1 MSDLS
6 FVMSGLT
13 ADRPP
18 SDPLMAGRLFWATD
32 TREMFSDSGSGW
44 TCLIETDA
52 APEISSMRTLGYTH
66 GQASFGDH
74 SHPNA
79 LPGPTVRVGDYALI
93 GGLPVILGNSHG
105 EIINRDWNET
115 DLKWE
120 YQFVDQHG
128 ATITA
133 DVNQFAV
140 IDAPTPRIADFVLLF
155 SDPDW
160 GSESL
165 PGGGAEPGRFP
176 ATDAGKAAIT
186 INADDGLGNITTHAV
201 VPWSCVISI
210 DIRSN
215 VFYELEFN
223 GYINQ
228 VAEDL
233 QALMSGAS
241 EPDYWTVSVYE
252 SKAAYEGGGTP
263 LLTLYDVDTEEWD
276 YRSNDSFAFGIEVDT
291 RDPDHEPVIDS
302 LTEYMQTDKNDTTIT
317 RSYVLFMDW
326 RETPRTPN
334 TLNKLAF
341 EGSGLTERTVSGVTL
356 PSPFTNSDVSL
367 ELHSTDPDGNAA
379 VNKLRLGGIRHA
391 TIHSLSDGETLEI
404 VVRPEVPTRLAP
416 EFEAAGTPDRWEFAI
431 YTSESSR
438 ENGDAALASF
448 SGTAF
453 HRYDSD
459 GEYTAVRASNTDA
472 DIGTQVQAAM
482 DALTD
487 DLDSATLDYL
497 YVLTFYWD

>member
-133 DVNQFAV
+133 DANQFAV
-140 IDAPTPRIADFVLLF
+140 IDAPTPRLADFVLVL

-165 PGGGAEPGRFP
+165 PSGNAEPGRFP

-201 VPWSCVISI
+201 VPWSCAIGI
-210 DIRSN
+210 GLRSQIY
-215 VFYELEFN
+215 YELEFN
-223 GYINQ
+223 GYLNQ
-228 VAEDL
+228 VADDL
-233 QALMSGAS
+233 EPLVSGS
-241 EPDYWTVSVYE
+241 SDPDYWTVAVYE

-263 LLTLYDVDTEEWD
+263 LLTLYDEETEEWE
-276 YRSNDSFAFGIEVDT
+276 YPYNGGLVFGIEVDA
-291 RDPDHEPVIDS
+291 RDPDHEPIIDS
-302 LTEYMQTDKNDTTIT
+302 LTEYMQTDRNDTTIT
-317 RSYVLFMDW
+317 RTYVLFMAW
-326 RETPRTPN
+326 RETPRVPN
-334 TLNKLAF
+334 TLNQLNF
-341 EGSGLTERTVSGVTL
+341 QGSGLNQRTLNSGTVLSPEFGNGKVSW
-356 PSPFTNSDVSL
+356 

-379 VNKLRLGGIRHA
+379 INKLRQNNYDDGLEENAAGNGLELNLEP
-391 TIHSLSDGETLEI
+391 TIPKRLE
-404 VVRPEVPTRLAP
+404 PEI
-416 EFEAAGTPDRWEFAI
+416 EAAGTPDRWTFEI
-431 YTSESSR
+431 YASESAH
-438 ENGDAALASF
+438 GDGDDPLASV
-448 SGTAF
+448 SGATFYRWDA
-453 HRYDSD
+453 D
-459 GEYTAVRASNTDA
+459 GERFQLQMLNTDT
-472 DIGTQVQAAM
+472 DVGTEVQAAM
-482 DALTD
+482 DAMDD
-487 DLDSATLDYL
+487 DLASASLDYF
-497 YVLTFYWD
+497 YEVICYWD